1 MTTDATRLCTA
12 CGMCC
17 DGTIFGFV
25 PTDEEDRQRLPA
37 EIFTFETNGE
47 KLGFFQPCAAL
58 QGTLCSVYAERPATC
73 RKFSCR
79 VLTRMTAGELDFD
92 SAKGLIEQAR
102 SAANKVIETLK
113 PGEDLRAAR
122 GSWRDLKG
130 DWREN
135 AKFRLLMFALER
147 FLDLEFRTEHQRVLT
162 LENSRVVKDA
172 GGANP

>member
-1 MTTDATRLCTA
+1 MTTAATRLCTA

-25 PTDEEDRQRLPA
+25 PTNEEDRQRLPA

-47 KLGFFQPCAAL
+47 KVGFFQPCTAL
-58 QGTLCSVYAERPATC
+58 HGTLCSVYSERPATC
-73 RKFSCR
+73 RKFSCG
-79 VLTRMTAGELDFD
+79 VLTRMTAGDLDFD

-113 PGEDLRAAR
+113 PGEDLRSAR
-122 GSWRDLKG
+122 ANWRDLKG

-135 AKFRLLMFALER
+135 AKFRLLMFAFER
-147 FLDLEFRTEHQRVLT
+147 LLDLEFRTEHQRVLT
-162 LENSRVVKDA
+162 LENSRVVKEA
-172 GGANP
+172 GGTKP

>member
-1 MTTDATRLCTA
+1 MTAAATSLCTA

-25 PTDEEDRQRLPA
+25 PTSEEDRQRLPA
-37 EIFTFETNGE
+37 GIFSFETNGE

-58 QGTLCSVYAERPATC
+58 EGTCCSVYSERPENC
-73 RKFSCR
+73 RKFNCG
-79 VLTRMTAGELDFD
+79 VLTRMVAGDLDFD

-102 SAANKVIETLK
+102 SAADKVIETLK
-113 PGEDLRAAR
+113 PGEDLRSAR
-122 GSWRDLKG
+122 ANWRDFEG

-147 FLDLEFRTEHQRVLT
+147 FLDLEFRTEHQRVLS
-162 LENSRVVKDA
+162 LENGRVLKEAD
-172 GGANP
+172 GAKP